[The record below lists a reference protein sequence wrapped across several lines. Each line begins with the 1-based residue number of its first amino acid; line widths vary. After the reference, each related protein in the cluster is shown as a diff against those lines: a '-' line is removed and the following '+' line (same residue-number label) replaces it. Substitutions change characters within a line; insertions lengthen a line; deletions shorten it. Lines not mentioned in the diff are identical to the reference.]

1 MSYFFYTLIPLEFL
15 IQFILS
21 NIPFPVFD
29 IALASL
35 LSDFI
40 SVFIPFLLLLLTG
53 RKFLKAE
60 WQKIQ
65 SKKRLILSTFLTF
78 LLIALISYLCS
89 LIIYAPVPEKE
100 LTINKVS
107 PLTILLS
114 TSSIMAAFIEEVSF
128 RYLFLKNFSGYLW
141 KSWLLLIVSSVL
153 FGFLH
158 IFVTQS
164 LIATIPYMFLG
175 LVLGIQYIR
184 NKSIWYPI
192 ATHIVN
198 NFVAN
203 VLPLI
208 ILYFRQLN

>member
-1 MSYFFYTLIPLEFL
+1 ML
-15 IQFILS
+15 QFILS
-21 NIPFPVFD
+21 NTLFPVLENVLT
-29 IALASL
+29 AL
-35 LSDFI
+35 LSNFI

-60 WQKIQ
+60 WQKVQ
-65 SKKRLILSTFLTF
+65 SKKRLILSTFLTY
-78 LLIALISYLCS
+78 LLIALIVYLFS
-89 LIIYAPVPEKE
+89 LIIYVPVSEKG
-100 LTINKVS
+100 LVINKVS
-107 PLTILLS
+107 PLIILLS
-114 TSSIMAAFIEEVSF
+114 TSSIMDAFVEEVTF
-128 RYLFLKNFSGYLW
+128 RYLFLKNFSRYLW
-141 KSWLLLIVSSVL
+141 KGWLLLIGSSVL

-198 NFVAN
+198 NFVVS

-208 ILYFRQLN
+208 ILYLRQLN

>member
-1 MSYFFYTLIPLEFL
+1 L
-15 IQFILS
+15 
-21 NIPFPVFD
+21 
-29 IALASL
+29 
-35 LSDFI
+35 
-40 SVFIPFLLLLLTG
+40 FLLT
-53 RKFLKAE
+53 
-60 WQKIQ
+60 
-65 SKKRLILSTFLTF
+65 KKRLILSTFLTYI
-78 LLIALISYLCS
+78 LITLIVYLFS
-89 LIIYAPVPEKE
+89 LIIYVPVSEKE
-100 LTINKVS
+100 LIINKVS
-107 PLTILLS
+107 PLIILLS
-114 TSSIMAAFIEEVSF
+114 ISSIMAAFIEEVGL

-192 ATHIVN
+192 ATHMVN
-198 NFVAN
+198 NFVVS

-208 ILYFRQLN
+208 ILYLRQLN